1 MTLYN
6 TSNVKLSNSQ
16 RNKLKSG
23 RKNGTQV
30 LLNLLS
36 NALGKSNNES
46 KCPCTLL
53 TNTQV

>member
-36 NALGKSNNES
+36 NAVGKSNNES
-46 KCPCTLL
+46 K
-53 TNTQV
+53 